1 MGQREQI
8 VHDEPEPCPYING
21 EMARLPLRWQ
31 FRRLAAAAFDESL
44 ALGDRRVGR
53 MLYRTAC
60 EACRACEPIRIP
72 VASFAP
78 TKSQRRVIKKNRDV
92 VVESGPST
100 FTAEKLALYNL
111 HKHERGLSRDERPMT
126 RRGYEGWFVQSCTQ
140 TIDMEYRVD
149 GRLIGCGILD
159 LGRRDTSSVYF
170 FFDPAES
177 KRSLGVFSVLMEV
190 AWLRSQGGRFH
201 YLGLYVETCRHL
213 SYKSAYYPHHRLVDG
228 AWMLYKDRTAAARP
242 LRIRATREGPHG

>member
-8 VHDEPEPCPYING
+8 VHDEPEPCPYIDG
-21 EMARLPLRWQ
+21 ETARLPLRWQ
-31 FRRLAAAAFDESL
+31 FRRLTPPDFDESL
-44 ALGDRRVGR
+44 ANGDRRVGR

-60 EACRACEPIRIP
+60 GTCRACEPIRIP
-72 VASFAP
+72 VDTFRP
-78 TKSQRRVIKKNRDV
+78 TKSQRRVINKNRDV
-92 VVESGPST
+92 VVESGPSR

-111 HKHERGLSRDERPMT
+111 HKQERGLSRDERPMA

-149 GRLIGCGILD
+149 GRLLGCGILD
-159 LGRRDTSSVYF
+159 VGQRDTSSVYF
-170 FFDPAES
+170 FFDPTES

-190 AWLRSQGGRFH
+190 SWLRELGGRFH
-201 YLGLYVETCRHL
+201 YLGLYVESCGHL

-228 AWMLYKDRTAAARP
+228 SWMCFPKKGEAAHS
-242 LRIRATREGPHG
+242 LHMDATREVSNG

>member
-8 VHDEPEPCPYING
+8 VHDEPEPCPYIEG
-21 EMARLPLRWQ
+21 ETARLPLRWQ
-31 FRRLAAAAFDESL
+31 FRRLSPLGFDESL
-44 ALGDRRVGR
+44 AMGDRRVGR

-60 EACRACEPIRIP
+60 GTCRACEPIRIP
-72 VASFAP
+72 VDTFRPS
-78 TKSQRRVIKKNRDV
+78 KSQKRVIKKNQDV
-92 VVESGPST
+92 TVESGPTT
-100 FTAEKLALYNL
+100 FTAEKLALYNM
-111 HKHERGLSRDERPMT
+111 HKQQRGLSRDERPMT

-149 GRLIGCGILD
+149 GRLIGCGIID
-159 LGRRDTSSVYF
+159 LGRFDTSSVYF

-201 YLGLYVETCRHL
+201 YLGLYVASCGHL
-213 SYKSAYYPHHRLVDG
+213 NYKAAYFPHQRFVDSAWMSFSDKSAMSRPPVLR
-228 AWMLYKDRTAAARP
+228 AAVGE
-242 LRIRATREGPHG
+242 TS

>member
-8 VHDEPEPCPYING
+8 VHDEPEPCPYIDG
-21 EMARLPLRWQ
+21 ETARLPLRWQ
-31 FRRLAAAAFDESL
+31 FRRLSPAAFDDSL
-44 ALGDRRVGR
+44 AGGDRRVGR

-60 EACRACEPIRIP
+60 GTCRACEPIRIP
-72 VASFAP
+72 VSSFVP
-78 TKSQRRVIKKNRDV
+78 SKSQKRVIKKNRDV
-92 VVESGPST
+92 VVESGPSM
-100 FTAEKLALYNL
+100 FSAEKLALYNL
-111 HKHERGLSRDERPMT
+111 HKQERGLSRDERPMV

-140 TIDMEYRVD
+140 TIDMEYRVG

-159 LGRRDTSSVYF
+159 LGQRDTSSVYF

-213 SYKSAYYPHHRLVDG
+213 SYKSGYYPHHRLVGGTWSRFERKGAAGQLLDG
-228 AWMLYKDRTAAARP
+228 LPARGS
-242 LRIRATREGPHG
+242 AT

>member
-21 EMARLPLRWQ
+21 ETARLPLRWQ

-72 VASFAP
+72 VASFVP

-228 AWMLYKDRTAAARP
+228 TWMLYNDRTAAARP